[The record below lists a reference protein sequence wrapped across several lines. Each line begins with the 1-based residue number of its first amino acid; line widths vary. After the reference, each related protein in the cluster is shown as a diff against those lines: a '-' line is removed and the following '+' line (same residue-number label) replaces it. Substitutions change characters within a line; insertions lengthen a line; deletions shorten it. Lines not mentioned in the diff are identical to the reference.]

1 MQRYIL
7 THNEE
12 SAPVSV
18 ILEYAPEGWDDLKY
32 TLTRNEM
39 YHGLFIDF
47 SGDLRFPKD
56 GKQFIDDVLDTYGY
70 EVEVKIEIKE
80 FNQQSRAFESKI
92 NGVLV
97 FDPETYERT
106 ELFTSVSFI
115 GSTVHRKFKN
125 REDLEVAYNRKESQE
140 GVILPGFT
148 NDFVNVVLRGVDGVE
163 TTARAVYPFEA
174 FTRVLQ
180 IICDLDYNCVTSSV
194 LGRTDY
200 DYVDDGVFSKV
211 MLSNGLLMRGWME
224 AGDVLQEGYTNLN
237 FKFRELFETFSKV
250 FNLGLG
256 LIYDNENKRWQFTI
270 DRRNFFYQTST
281 ILTISQ
287 YNISNMRVKYG
298 KEFMYNR
305 IETGYSKYVD
315 ENEYGLIEYNNES
328 QFSTPIS
335 ITDNVLDLRVPYRAD
350 GLGFQVAI
358 DNAKVDD
365 SSSSATGENTNDTNI
380 DDDIFLID
388 SIFEEGVLKSAFDEY
403 IGFLDGL
410 YSDYQLKANIRL
422 TPARNMVRWGD
433 WINAALGKLQDRNL
447 RFEKAKKL
455 TSLQSRIDGE
465 TDTIY
470 ETQDYPVSNLLE
482 PRWSG
487 RVFEF
492 DAPLTRDQIN
502 AIIDNPY
509 GLVKFY
515 NYIDKEWGQGWI
527 KECST
532 DRVDRETTW
541 QLYEAINLEVTANN
555 LVYVEGDDVPISLI
569 DGSGV
574 IKTDV

>member
-12 SAPVSV
+12 SAPVSIV
-18 ILEYAPEGWDDLKY
+18 LEYAPEGWDDLKY
-32 TLTRNEM
+32 TLTRNET

-47 SGDLRFPKD
+47 SGELRFPKD
-56 GKQFIDDVLDTYGY
+56 GKEFIDSVLDTYGY
-70 EVEVKIEIKE
+70 EVELFIEIKE
-80 FNQQSRAFESKI
+80 FNHEARVFESKI
-92 NGVLV
+92 NGVIV
-97 FDPETYERT
+97 FDSQTYERS
-106 ELFTSVSFI
+106 ELFTNVTFI
-115 GSTVHRKFKN
+115 SSTVHRKFKN
-125 REDLEVAYNRKESQE
+125 REELEVAYNRKESRD
-140 GVILPGFT
+140 GKILPGFT
-148 NDFVNVVLRGVDGVE
+148 NDFVNVILRGVDGAE
-163 TTARAVYPFEA
+163 GTARAVYPFEA

-180 IICDLDYNCVTSSV
+180 IICDLDYNCLTSSV
-194 LGRTDY
+194 LGREEY
-200 DYVDDGVFSKV
+200 GYIDDGVFSKV
-211 MLSNGLLMRGWME
+211 MLSNGLLMRGWLE
-224 AGDVLQEGYTNLN
+224 ANDVLQEGYVNLN

-256 LIYDNENKRWQFTI
+256 LIYDNENLRWQFTI
-270 DRRNFFYQTST
+270 DRRNFFYQTGT
-281 ILTISQ
+281 ILTIAQ
-287 YNISNMRVKYG
+287 YSVSNMRIKYG
-298 KEFMYNR
+298 REFLYNR
-305 IETGYSKYVD
+305 IETGYTKYVD

-335 ITDNVLDLRVPYRAD
+335 ISDDVLDLRVPYRAD
-350 GLGFQVAI
+350 GLAFQIAI
-358 DNAKVDD
+358 DNPKISD
-365 SSSSATGENTNDTNI
+365 ATENTNDTDI

-388 SIFEEGVLKSAFDEY
+388 SVTDTGVLKSAFDDDY
-403 IGFLDGL
+403 IAFLDGL
-410 YSDYQLKANIRL
+410 YSDYVLKANIRL

-433 WINAALGKLQDRNL
+433 WINASLSKLQDKEL
-447 RFEKAKKL
+447 RFEKSKKL
-455 TSLQSRIDGE
+455 ASLVSRIDGE
-465 TDTIY
+465 TDRIY
-470 ETQDYPVSNLLE
+470 ETEDYPISNLLE

-492 DAPLTRDQIN
+492 DAPLTREQIN

-509 GLVKFY
+509 GLIKFY
-515 NYIDKEWGQGWI
+515 NYIEKEWAYGWI

-555 LVYVEGDDVPISLI
+555 LVYVEGDDVPITLV